1 MSHRRRLWFAAV
13 TGCSGAIWV
22 WHASGPAANEQTVV
36 AQSEKAKDATAKK
49 PVGSRASHRELM
61 RKKLDSAQ
69 NVLEG
74 LALEDFRLVAKGAAE
89 LKAASTSAE
98 FNVINDGYYNAYA
111 AKFRRTTEKMVK
123 AARDK
128 NLDGAT
134 LAYLD
139 MTLSC
144 VECHKYVR
152 VVPPN

>member
-1 MSHRRRLWFAAV
+1 MFPRRVWFVVVGSCLGTTCAWYSSAP
-13 TGCSGAIWV
+13 GGDD
-22 WHASGPAANEQTVV
+22 QTAV
-36 AQSEKAKDATAKK
+36 AQKEKEVKKK
-49 PVGSRASHRELM
+49 PAGSRAAHEALM

-74 LALEDFRLVAKGAAE
+74 LTLEDFRLIAKGAGE

-111 AKFRRTTEKMVK
+111 ARFRRTTEKMEK
-123 AARDK
+123 AAREK
-128 NLDGAT
+128 NLDLAT

-152 VVPPN
+152 VVPPG